1 MEMAVTKVLETQ
13 KHSDQ
18 RTMIAQLKVVIT
30 NEKIAVRSDGTTCK
44 KLLHKLGHSWQ
55 GQNMS

>member
-30 NEKIAVRSDGTTCK
+30 NEKIAVRSDGTT
-44 KLLHKLGHSWQ
+44 
-55 GQNMS
+55 